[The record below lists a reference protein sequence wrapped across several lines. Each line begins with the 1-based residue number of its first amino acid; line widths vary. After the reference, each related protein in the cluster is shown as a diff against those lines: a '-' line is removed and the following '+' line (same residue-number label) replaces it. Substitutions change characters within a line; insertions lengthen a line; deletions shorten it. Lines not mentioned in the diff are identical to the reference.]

1 MKQIYLILIAVLI
14 GLPVSAQN
22 TKELF
27 ILHTN
32 DTHSRIEP
40 LSETDPDPNI
50 AGNAGYVRRAT
61 FIKQMREIHPNLLL
75 FDCGDISQGTPY
87 YNMYKGELEFK
98 LMNEMKYDAATIG
111 NHEFDFGLDNMARL
125 FKMAN
130 FPIVCANYD
139 VRGTVLEGLVK
150 KYIILKRNGIKI
162 GVFGLSPEIDG
173 LIQASKCEGVK
184 YESPK
189 TAAQHVAHFLKHNKK
204 CDVVICLSHM
214 GWKDL
219 NDCDFDWIP
228 TTKDVD
234 VVLGGHSHTYMK
246 EPKLVKNANGVEIPV
261 QQEGKHGAFV
271 GVMKLVLEKKK

>member
-1 MKQIYLILIAVLI
+1 MKQIYFILIAFFASLTI
-14 GLPVSAQN
+14 SAQS

-40 LSETDPDPNI
+40 LPKTDPNPDI
-50 AGNAGYVRRAT
+50 AGNAGYARRAT
-61 FIKQMREIHPNLLL
+61 FIKQMRKEFPDLLL

-98 LMNEMKYDAATIG
+98 LMNEMRYDAATIG
-111 NHEFDFGLDNMARL
+111 NHEFDFGLDNMVRL
-125 FKMAN
+125 FKMAD

-139 VRGTVLEGLVK
+139 VQGTVLKGLVK
-150 KYIILKRNGIKI
+150 EYVILKRNGIKI
-162 GVFGLSPEIDG
+162 GVFGLSPEMNG
-173 LIQASKCEGVK
+173 LIQASKCKGIK

-189 TAAQHVAHFLKHNKK
+189 TAAQRVAHFLKHDKK
-204 CDVVICLSHM
+204 CDIVICLSHM

-219 NDCDFDWIP
+219 KDCDSDWIP
-228 TTKDVD
+228 TTEDVD

-246 EPKLVKNANGVEIPV
+246 EPKLVKNAKGIGIPV

-271 GVMKLVLEKKK
+271 GFMKLELRKKK